1 MPSNFVLCCRIWS
14 RQRYRRVSLILP
26 SSIPSRSSS
35 AVEGYQRCSTP
46 ARCRAHIGHI
56 GGSLIDG
63 LLEEVI
69 EFEPFPELEAQI
81 AGAKLPRP
89 FQAHLVQQN
98 AGYLRIILRR
108 LDMRRKQLQLF
119 RLTLF
124 VENLDGLQPACL
136 RRAVQLTQ
144 ITQRP
149 LSWSVRSSNSFN
161 QRPVGVIFAILDSMV
176 RTQKHSGRIVSRGC
190 WLPQEGRSTLHRRFN
205 RRHCRRRV
213 CYPFQVENI
222 LND

>member
-1 MPSNFVLCCRIWS
+1 
-14 RQRYRRVSLILP
+14 
-26 SSIPSRSSS
+26 
-35 AVEGYQRCSTP
+35 
-46 ARCRAHIGHI
+46 
-56 GGSLIDG
+56 
-63 LLEEVI
+63 
-69 EFEPFPELEAQI
+69 
-81 AGAKLPRP
+81 

-136 RRAVQLTQ
+136 CRAVQLTQ

-149 LSWSVRSSNSFN
+149 LSWSVRSSNRFN

-176 RTQKHSGRIVSRGC
+176 RTQKHSGRMVSRGC

-213 CYPFQVENI
+213 CYPYSGRKNFEWLACDELGLVSSSYRIQCICSSESYVRWFASMF
-222 LND
+222 

>member
-1 MPSNFVLCCRIWS
+1 
-14 RQRYRRVSLILP
+14 
-26 SSIPSRSSS
+26 
-35 AVEGYQRCSTP
+35 
-46 ARCRAHIGHI
+46 
-56 GGSLIDG
+56 
-63 LLEEVI
+63 
-69 EFEPFPELEAQI
+69 
-81 AGAKLPRP
+81 
-89 FQAHLVQQN
+89 
-98 AGYLRIILRR
+98 
-108 LDMRRKQLQLF
+108 MRRKQLQLF

-149 LSWSVRSSNSFN
+149 LSWSVRSSNRFN

-176 RTQKHSGRIVSRGC
+176 RTQKHSGRMVSRGC

-213 CYPFQVENI
+213 CYPYSGRKNFEWLACDELGLMFTLMGLPRKCCKQKTYGIIKPFRCNRV
-222 LND
+222 